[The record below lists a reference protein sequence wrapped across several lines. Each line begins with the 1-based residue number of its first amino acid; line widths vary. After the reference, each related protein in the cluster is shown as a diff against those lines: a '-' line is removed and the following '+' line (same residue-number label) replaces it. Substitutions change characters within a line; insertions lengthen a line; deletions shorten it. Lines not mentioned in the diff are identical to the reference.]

1 MIGHVKSAPIGIN
14 VNDTES
20 IRSEKGS
27 GNNNACKKKKQIQY
41 ALCIILCNVSCFLNR
56 QNEFVTSEKIET

>member
-27 GNNNACKKKKQIQY
+27 GNNNACKKKKNKY
-41 ALCIILCNVSCFLNR
+41 NTRCV
-56 QNEFVTSEKIET
+56 